1 MNKRTIW
8 MAALLAVAILAGAA
22 VVSQRKPA
30 APPPEEKPAEA
41 AIELAAGDL
50 ATAEAGEIQRLLPI
64 TGALRAAS
72 QAVVKAKVAGELVEV
87 RVKEGDAVK
96 AGQLLARIDETEY
109 RARLNE
115 RVAGLEA
122 SRAQAKFAEQSRRK
136 YEELLTKK
144 FISETAYE
152 NYQTNANVTEGQ
164 VRAAE
169 AQLALARKS
178 LDDTQVRAPI
188 AGSISERALQ
198 RGDKASVDT
207 RLFAV
212 VDLAKLELEA
222 PVPAAEVPH
231 LVVGQAVRFAV
242 EGFGAKEFAGSIVR
256 INPATQPGTRSI
268 LIYVEIPNPELALK
282 AGMFAKGSLV
292 LATQRAEVLV
302 PLTALRTDGAA
313 SFVYTIAGDRLV
325 RQDVT
330 VGLVNEGAGRAEI
343 AKGLAPGASVVRT
356 NLGPL
361 KVGATVHVVS
371 PAAPAPSQA
380 K

>member
-1 MNKRTIW
+1 MSKKTKW
-8 MAALLAVAILAGAA
+8 LAAILAVAILAGTAA
-22 VVSQRKPA
+22 VLRRPA
-30 APPPEEKPAEA
+30 TPPPEEKPAEA
-41 AIELAAGDL
+41 AIELAADDL

-72 QAVVKAKVAGELVEV
+72 QAVVKAKVAGELAEV
-87 RVKEGDAVK
+87 LVKEGDAVK
-96 AGQLLARIDETEY
+96 AGQLLARIDEAEY

-115 RVAGLEA
+115 RAATLEA

-136 YEELLTKK
+136 YQELLAKK

-169 AQLALARKS
+169 AQLVLARKS

-207 RLFAV
+207 RLFTI

-231 LVVGQAVRFAV
+231 LAVGQAVRFTV
-242 EGFGAKEFAGSIVR
+242 EGFGSKEFAGSIVR

-302 PLTALRTDGAA
+302 PVTALRTDGAA
-313 SFVYTIAGDRLV
+313 TFVYTLAGDRLA

-343 AKGLAPGASVVRT
+343 AKGLAPGARIVRA

-361 KVGATVHVVS
+361 RIGAPVRI
-371 PAAPAPSQA
+371 AAPAQKPAQ
-380 K
+380 

>member
-1 MNKRTIW
+1 MNKRTKW
-8 MAALLAVAILAGAA
+8 MAALLAVAVLAAAA
-22 VVSQRKPA
+22 VVSQRRPA

-41 AIELAAGDL
+41 AIELAADDL
-50 ATAEAGEIQRLLPI
+50 ATAEAGEIQRLLPL
-64 TGALRAAS
+64 TGALRAAA
-72 QAVVKAKVAGELVEV
+72 QAVVKAKVAGELAEV
-87 RVKEGDAVK
+87 LVKEGDAVK
-96 AGQLLARIDETEY
+96 AGQLLARIDEAEY

-115 RVAGLEA
+115 RVAALEA

-136 YEELLTKK
+136 YEELLAKK

-169 AQLALARKS
+169 AQLALARKA
-178 LDDTQVRAPI
+178 LDDSLVRAPI

-207 RLFAV
+207 RLFTV

-231 LVVGQAVRFAV
+231 LAVGQEVRFTV
-242 EGFGAKEFAGSIVR
+242 EGFGSKEFAGSIVR
-256 INPATQPGTRSI
+256 INPATQPGTRSL

-292 LATQRAEVLV
+292 LAR
-302 PLTALRTDGAA
+302 GAPGWCRSPA
-313 SFVYTIAGDRLV
+313 AYRRRGELVYTLAGDRLA

-330 VGLVNEGAGRAEI
+330 VGLVNEGTGRAEV
-343 AKGLAPGASVVRT
+343 AKGLAPGARVVRA

-361 KVGATVHVVS
+361 RVGAPVRI
-371 PAAPAPSQA
+371 AAPAQA

>member
-1 MNKRTIW
+1 MNKRTKW
-8 MAALLAVAILAGAA
+8 MAALLAVAILAAAA
-22 VVSQRKPA
+22 VVSQRRPA

-41 AIELAAGDL
+41 AIELSADDL
-50 ATAEAGEIQRLLPI
+50 ATAEAGEIQRLLPL

-72 QAVVKAKVAGELVEV
+72 QAVVKAKVAGELAEV
-87 RVKEGDAVK
+87 LVKEGDAVK

-115 RVAGLEA
+115 RVAALEA

-136 YEELLTKK
+136 YEELLAKK

-152 NYQTNANVTEGQ
+152 NYQTTANVAEGQ
-164 VRAAE
+164 VRVAE

-178 LDDTQVRAPI
+178 LDDTQARAPI

-207 RLFAV
+207 RLFTI

-231 LVVGQAVRFAV
+231 LAVGQEVRFAV
-242 EGFGAKEFAGSIVR
+242 EGFGSKEFAGSIVR
-256 INPATQPGTRSI
+256 INPATQPGTRSL

-292 LATQRAEVLV
+292 LASQRAEVLV

-313 SFVYTIAGDRLV
+313 SFVYTLAGDRLA

-330 VGLVNEGAGRAEI
+330 VGLVNEAAGRAEVV
-343 AKGLAPGASVVRT
+343 KGLAPGVRVVRA

-361 KVGATVHVVS
+361 RLGAPVRI
-371 PAAPAPSQA
+371 AAPAQA

>member
-1 MNKRTIW
+1 MSKKTKW
-8 MAALLAVAILAGAA
+8 LAAILAVAILAGAIVA
-22 VVSQRKPA
+22 LRRPA

-50 ATAEAGEIQRLLPI
+50 ATAESGEIQRLLPI

-72 QAVVKAKVAGELVEV
+72 QAVVKAKVAGELAEV
-87 RVKEGDAVK
+87 LVKEGDAVK
-96 AGQLLARIDETEY
+96 AGQLLARIDEAEY

-115 RVAGLEA
+115 RVAALE
-122 SRAQAKFAEQSRRK
+122 SVRAQAKFAEQSRRK
-136 YEELLTKK
+136 YEELLAKK

-169 AQLALARKS
+169 AQLVLARKS

-207 RLFAV
+207 RLFTV

-231 LVVGQAVRFAV
+231 LAVGQEVRFTV
-242 EGFGAKEFAGSIVR
+242 EGFGSKEFAGSIVR

-302 PLTALRTDGAA
+302 PVTALRTEGAA
-313 SFVYTIAGDRLV
+313 TFVYSLAGDRLA

-330 VGLVNEGAGRAEI
+330 VGLVNEAAGRAEI
-343 AKGLAPGASVVRT
+343 AKGLVPGARIVRT

-361 KVGATVHVVS
+361 RLGAPVRI
-371 PAAPAPSQA
+371 AAPAQA

>member
-1 MNKRTIW
+1 MSKKTKW
-8 MAALLAVAILAGAA
+8 LAAILAVAILAGTAA
-22 VVSQRKPA
+22 VLRRPA
-30 APPPEEKPAEA
+30 TPPPEEKPAEA
-41 AIELAAGDL
+41 AIELAADDL

-72 QAVVKAKVAGELVEV
+72 QAVVKAKVAGELAEV
-87 RVKEGDAVK
+87 LVKEGDAVK
-96 AGQLLARIDETEY
+96 AGQLLARIDEAEY

-115 RVAGLEA
+115 RVATLEA

-136 YEELLTKK
+136 YQELLAKK

-164 VRAAE
+164 VRAVE
-169 AQLALARKS
+169 AQLVLARKS

-207 RLFAV
+207 RLFTI

-231 LVVGQAVRFAV
+231 LAVGQAVRFTV
-242 EGFGAKEFAGSIVR
+242 EGFGSKEFAGSIVR

-302 PLTALRTDGAA
+302 PVTALRTDGAA
-313 SFVYTIAGDRLV
+313 TFV
-325 RQDVT
+325 
-330 VGLVNEGAGRAEI
+330 
-343 AKGLAPGASVVRT
+343 
-356 NLGPL
+356 
-361 KVGATVHVVS
+361 
-371 PAAPAPSQA
+371 
-380 K
+380 